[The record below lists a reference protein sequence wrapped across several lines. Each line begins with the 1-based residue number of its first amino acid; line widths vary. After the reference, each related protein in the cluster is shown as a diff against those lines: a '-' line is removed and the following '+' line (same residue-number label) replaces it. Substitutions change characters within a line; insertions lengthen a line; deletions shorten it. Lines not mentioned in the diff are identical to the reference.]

1 MFDRKAEG
9 RYWDFGWQ
17 LVEGCTRVAD
27 GCQHCWSLDKER
39 RFRKETGVVC
49 HEERLDR
56 PLKRRKPASYAV
68 WNDLFHKD
76 VTDDF
81 RDEVFG
87 IMHRAPQHKYLIL
100 TKRIQRMLDY
110 ISAIQDGWL
119 DFGEGRH
126 DPPPFIWAGVSCS
139 NQADADKNIPILLQI
154 PAAVRFVSFEPLLE
168 GIDIQKYPDIDNYQ
182 ATAFSHSGTP
192 DWYKPLYRGLDWAII
207 GAETIGIHPGR
218 PCKFEHVRNLIGQC
232 KIAGVPVFVKQID
245 TRELKPSGVLGYKV
259 SKNPEEWPEDLRLRE
274 YPDA

>member
-27 GCQHCWSLDKER
+27 GCKHCWSLSKEK
-39 RFRKETGVVC
+39 RFRKEKGVVC
-49 HEERLDR
+49 HAERLDR

-68 WNDLFHKD
+68 WNDLFHED

-126 DPPPFIWAGVSCS
+126 DPPPFIWLGVSCS

-154 PAAVRFVSFEPLLE
+154 LAAVHFVSFEPLLE
-168 GIDIQKYPDIDNYQ
+168 AIDAELYLSPVGAETCHYGD
-182 ATAFSHSGTP
+182 SHREKKCDCIHES
-192 DWYKPLYRGLDWAII
+192 LDWAII

-218 PCKFEHVRNLIGQC
+218 PCKIEHVRNLVGQC
-232 KIAGVPVFVKQID
+232 NSADVPVFVKQLHIN
-245 TRELKPSGVLGYKV
+245 GKV
-259 SKNPEEWPEDLRLRE
+259 SKNPEEWPEDLQNCRE